1 MMKRPKVLIVED
13 EADIRELLEYTLLR
27 EGFDVATAS
36 TGLNGLSEARRTA
49 PDLLLLDLMLPG
61 LDGLEVCR
69 RLKQDEATASIATI
83 MLTAKSEES
92 DVVLGLGLGADD
104 YIPKPFSPKEV
115 AARVRAVLRRTS
127 RNAERLDEKKKIVH
141 GRLTIDPSM
150 HKVLCDEDV
159 IPLTATEFRILH
171 YLAGR
176 PGRVFSR
183 DQILTGALGPNPMV
197 LDRSVDVHVRSIR
210 KKLGDHRDLIET
222 VRGVGY
228 RFAEGA
234 A

>member
-104 YIPKPFSPKEV
+104 YIPKPFSPKE
-115 AARVRAVLRRTS
+115 RVQG
-127 RNAERLDEKKKIVH
+127 NACGISLSL
-141 GRLTIDPSM
+141 GR
-150 HKVLCDEDV
+150 
-159 IPLTATEFRILH
+159 
-171 YLAGR
+171 G
-176 PGRVFSR
+176 
-183 DQILTGALGPNPMV
+183 LG
-197 LDRSVDVHVRSIR
+197 
-210 KKLGDHRDLIET
+210 
-222 VRGVGY
+222 
-228 RFAEGA
+228 
-234 A
+234 

>member
-27 EGFDVATAS
+27 EGFDVVTAS

-83 MLTAKSEES
+83 MLTSKSEES

>member
-141 GRLTIDPSM
+141 GRLTIDPGM